1 MKNINKVLDILEQ
14 TYPDAKCELDYTT
27 PFELLVA
34 TILSAQCTDVRVNKV
49 TSEMF
54 KKYNTPKD
62 FSKLSIDEIS
72 EEIKSC
78 GLYKSKAEKI
88 KLTSEKICNEYKP
101 IKDNLIQML
110 NEVQEHYGYVPMN
123 AQKVLSE
130 FLNVP
135 MAEIYGVVTFYSR
148 FTLKPKGKYNI
159 AVCLGTAC
167 FVKGSQKI
175 MDRLKER
182 LKIEPGETT
191 KDGMFSIEET
201 RCVGAC
207 GLAPVFTV
215 NGEVYGKATVQKLD
229 QVLDSLQNQKG
240 GE

>member
-1 MKNINKVLDILEQ
+1 MEEKQTCCCGCNKKDEFLE
-14 TYPDAKCELDYTT
+14 EL
-27 PFELLVA
+27 
-34 TILSAQCTDVRVNKV
+34 C
-49 TSEMF
+49 
-54 KKYNTPKD
+54 KKYQ
-62 FSKLSIDEIS
+62 
-72 EEIKSC
+72 
-78 GLYKSKAEKI
+78 
-88 KLTSEKICNEYKP
+88 P

-110 NEVQEHYGYVPMN
+110 NEVQEHYGYIPER
-123 AQKVLSE
+123 AQKQLSE
-130 FLNVP
+130 FLKIP

-167 FVKGSQKI
+167 YVKGSQKI
-175 MDRLKER
+175 IDRLKDR
-182 LKIEPGETT
+182 LKIGAGETT

-229 QVLDSLQNQKG
+229 QVLDELSNK
-240 GE
+240 EE

>member
-1 MKNINKVLDILEQ
+1 MEKKQTCCCGYNKKDEFLE
-14 TYPDAKCELDYTT
+14 EL
-27 PFELLVA
+27 
-34 TILSAQCTDVRVNKV
+34 C
-49 TSEMF
+49 
-54 KKYNTPKD
+54 KKYQ
-62 FSKLSIDEIS
+62 
-72 EEIKSC
+72 
-78 GLYKSKAEKI
+78 
-88 KLTSEKICNEYKP
+88 P

-110 NEVQEHYGYVPMN
+110 NEVQEHYGYIPER
-123 AQKVLSE
+123 AQKQLSE
-130 FLNVP
+130 FLKIP

-167 FVKGSQKI
+167 YVKGSQKI
-175 MDRLKER
+175 MDRLKDR

-215 NGEVYGKATVQKLD
+215 NGEVHGKATVKMLD
-229 QVLDSLQNQKG
+229 EVLDNLEKNNNLI
-240 GE
+240 